1 MKLTATLSRA
11 AYPITVLRQRNFG
24 LVWSSM
30 TVAAMGTQMEAV
42 VLAWF
47 VLTLTDSP
55 FLVGLIAAAR
65 MALNFLALFAGA
77 VADRVRRQRLLAAVE
92 FAMTVLALAI
102 LALVLSGYL
111 QVWHLFAVTLVA
123 GLVRM
128 FQMPAAQSLVA
139 DTLTQDSISN
149 GAALSN
155 IGRNLATIMGP
166 LLGGI
171 LFQAAGPQGAYAA
184 IVVLYA
190 LSGLCALGIRTQRIT
205 PSRPAE
211 SVFTTVAQGLK
222 YVKGQQVL
230 WATLLVAVIINLTGW
245 PFHTSLMPIFAR
257 DELGTGSA
265 GLGML
270 LSAFGVGALAG
281 SIGLSVVRD
290 LKYTGKALV
299 IAVVV
304 WHASMVLFNLSS
316 SLYLSAAILLVTGAA
331 FAATQVVM
339 LTVLLRTTLPEF
351 RGRVMGLRAL
361 AIYAYTFGSV
371 ISGAMAG
378 AWGAPG
384 AANVNAV
391 AGIGLVAAL
400 ALLTPKLRNS

>member
-1 MKLTATLSRA
+1 VKLTATINRA

-24 LVWSSM
+24 LVWTSM
-30 TVAAMGTQMEAV
+30 SLAAVGTQMEAV
-42 VLAWF
+42 VLGWF

-65 MALNFLALFAGA
+65 MALNFLALVAGA

-92 FAMTVLALAI
+92 FIMTALGLLI
-102 LALVLSGYL
+102 LALVLSGFL
-111 QVWHLFAVTLVA
+111 QVWHLFAVTLVG

-128 FQMPAAQSLVA
+128 FQMPAAQALVA
-139 DTLTQDSISN
+139 DTLTKEHVSN

-155 IGRNLATIMGP
+155 VGRNLATIVGP
-166 LLGGI
+166 LLGGV
-171 LFQAAGPQGAYAA
+171 LFQAAGPQGAYGA
-184 IVVLYA
+184 IVVLYS
-190 LSGLCALGIRTQRIT
+190 LSGLCALFIEAKRFT
-205 PSRPAE
+205 PAGPAE
-211 SVFTTVAQGLK
+211 SVFSTVSQGLK

-270 LSAFGVGALAG
+270 LTAFGIGALAG

-290 LKYTGKALV
+290 LKHTGKALIV
-299 IAVVV
+299 AVVV
-304 WHASMVLFNLSS
+304 WHASMVLFTLSDS
-316 SLYLSAAILLVTGAA
+316 FPLALATLVVTGAG
-331 FAATQVVM
+331 FGTTQVVM
-339 LTVLLRTTLPEF
+339 LTVLLRTAQPEF

-371 ISGAMAG
+371 NSGAMAG
-378 AWGAPG
+378 AWGAPW

-391 AGIGLVAAL
+391 VGMGLVALL
-400 ALLTPKLRNS
+400 ALLTPKLWRS